1 MITENLKMDCPQRDS
16 TECEEY
22 AEALSIYLPEDLER
36 EHKLSTEHLME
47 EIVSIPNMKEAMKRV
62 RKNGGAA
69 GVDGMEIPEAMD
81 WLKTHFAEVQEELM
95 GGYYHP
101 SAVRRRVIP
110 KPEGG
115 ERKLGIPT
123 VKDRVVQQ
131 AIAQILVPLYEPQ
144 FAENSFGYRPGRSGQ
159 QAILKVKEYAEEGY
173 AVATIRHRSTENG
186 CPFPAFLI
194 DAKCAIRFLRANAA
208 KYALNTEKI
217 VAFGTSSGG
226 NTVCLLGLT
235 GDDPEFRTPEYRE
248 YSDAVQSVI
257 SCFAPT
263 DLPALFEHLS
273 DFPDREAVL
282 TAYFGPDK
290 ARWQEE
296 MIRYS
301 PVFRVKDGP
310 LPPFLLLHGTGDP
323 LVPCSQLDAL
333 YARLQEVNAQ
343 VRACYVTGAEHEGNF
358 WGPQVR
364 TLIHE
369 EIVSRLK

>member
-1 MITENLKMDCPQRDS
+1 MIQRIPQLPMNPSLEGQAELIEHIVYSENGQD
-16 TECEEY
+16 
-22 AEALSIYLPEDLER
+22 LSLLLPWAPNDDR
-36 EHKLSTEHLME
+36 SAQ
-47 EIVSIPNMKEAMKRV
+47 IPHPLILFVQGSAWTTPNL
-62 RKNGGAA
+62 GY
-69 GVDGMEIPEAMD
+69 EIPM
-81 WLKTHFAEVQEELM
+81 L
-95 GGYYHP
+95 
-101 SAVRRRVIP
+101 SR
-110 KPEGG
+110 
-115 ERKLGIPT
+115 
-123 VKDRVVQQ
+123 
-131 AIAQILVPLYEPQ
+131 
-144 FAENSFGYRPGRSGQ
+144 
-159 QAILKVKEYAEEGY
+159 YAEEGY

-333 YARLQEVNAQ
+333 YTRLQEVNAQ